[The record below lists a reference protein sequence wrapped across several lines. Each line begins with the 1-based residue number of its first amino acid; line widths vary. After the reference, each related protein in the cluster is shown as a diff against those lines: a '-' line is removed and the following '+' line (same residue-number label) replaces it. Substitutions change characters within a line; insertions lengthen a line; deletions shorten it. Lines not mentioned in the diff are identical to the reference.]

1 MFTGVNMRKVLLA
14 LAGFLAFSMSA
25 SAETVTFDGYSDL
38 GERVSSGRFSY
49 DTSVPYGRPGVVYL
63 HDDGGVTRT
72 RIRTSPRTQFTPI
85 SIDVLA
91 INRIQITGYK
101 SPPELFTE
109 EHDAWTRFR
118 KYPAKMF
125 YLMGFRDG
133 KRVAKMM
140 ISETDDWTTIKF
152 GAEFRNID
160 GLVARIAIPSTAT
173 LYASTDTLG
182 ANEKWC
188 EEWCADMFLDD
199 MVIAAPVPASMLT
212 LGSAVI
218 GLAGFAMVRRRKQA
232 DA

>member
-1 MFTGVNMRKVLLA
+1 MCRFLLA
-14 LAGFLAFSMSA
+14 IAGILAMCTSA
-25 SAETVTFDGYSDL
+25 SAGTVTFDGYSEF
-38 GERVSSGRFSY
+38 GERATSGEFTY
-49 DTSVPYGRPGVVYL
+49 DTSLPYGRPGVVYL

-72 RIRTSPRTQFTPI
+72 SIRTSPRTEFTPI

-91 INRIQITGYK
+91 LNRIQITGYK
-101 SPPELFTE
+101 SPPELYTA

-133 KRVAKMM
+133 KRVAKTM
-140 ISETDDWTTIKF
+140 IHETGDWTTITF
-152 GAEFRNID
+152 GPEFRNID
-160 GLVARIAIPSTAT
+160 ALVARIAIPSTAT
-173 LYASTDTLG
+173 RYASIDTLG

-212 LGSAVI
+212 LGSAVV
-218 GLAGFAMVRRRKQA
+218 GLAGFAMVRRRKQPIA
-232 DA
+232 